1 MRLVFL
7 VFCKSFL
14 ERWKDSMGNRLMV
27 NNVPPQVGDAEL
39 HELFSGFG
47 KVVSAL
53 VPLDRDTRQ
62 PRGFAFV
69 EMSTPE
75 EAKAAIVGMHGKEI
89 LGQLIRV
96 EIALERQERTTPR
109 PESSAGAGG
118 FRSGFGGGFGGTRPP
133 SRGPGGPGGGPG
145 RGPGGF
151 GSGPRRNPG
160 DSGGPSRGGLGGGG
174 RQSQGPGGAR
184 GR

>member
-1 MRLVFL
+1 
-7 VFCKSFL
+7 
-14 ERWKDSMGNRLMV
+14 MGNRLMV

-96 EIALERQERTTPR
+96 EIALERQERTTTR
-109 PESSAGAGG
+109 PDSAGAGG

-133 SRGPGGPGGGPG
+133 SRGPGGPGGGSG